1 MRAASSTDA
10 YVPSPPVPEA
20 MGLLEGGAT
29 NPLRT
34 ALMDELD
41 HAAMGGTRLWIN
53 RTGTLLSDVEVDPM
67 VPMGCLASEL
77 RCNVTWEGS
86 LCRVRHPGRGWLDI
100 TMIGQCPYVD
110 RSVALDLIQEL
121 EISETHKRSSAVGLY
136 RGLDQSMKN
145 TVVAGR
151 EDDWLRDLDSAFF
164 GAMASLFSDAPED
177 KVIEAIGTPSFWV
190 AGGGIPVAGRMP
202 VEMTD
207 DEGVPEADDEG
218 VPEADDAGFLDKE
231 AVDAVPKVAQAQGA
245 RVQDDD
251 NDDSFWALSESE
263 CLVAWEV
270 AMLVA
275 LQGVKGGAWVLGWF
289 RARLCPRRSPTGSYQ
304 PHVQTVLAG
313 QHQVQ
318 SYRKAA
324 SRHIE
329 QERLYGRQL
338 FVSSFGWADGW
349 LDPGTSD
356 RWCFDEASH
365 VLVRFHS
372 LLFHAPAGIVKRF
385 PYVQLTGRRKTWYL
399 YEGHE
404 PDFILDTTECGARKL
419 SQLWTGRT
427 EFQVVRRRP

>member
-1 MRAASSTDA
+1 MSPKPSVGAPDVPNPKAAATKPEEILANAQAMLQGLRLSSVTASLPKWSAMRAASSTDA

-190 AGGGIPVAGRMP
+190 AGGDTPWNRRLRRSM
-202 VEMTD
+202 ERSQ
-207 DEGVPEADDEG
+207 GVL
-218 VPEADDAGFLDKE
+218 VHLIC
-231 AVDAVPKVAQAQGA
+231 AQACKTGCI
-245 RVQDDD
+245 
-251 NDDSFWALSESE
+251 ALGVIIEFFR
-263 CLVAWEV
+263 LT
-270 AMLVA
+270 
-275 LQGVKGGAWVLGWF
+275 LQMA
-289 RARLCPRRSPTGSYQ
+289 
-304 PHVQTVLAG
+304 
-313 QHQVQ
+313 
-318 SYRKAA
+318 
-324 SRHIE
+324 
-329 QERLYGRQL
+329 
-338 FVSSFGWADGW
+338 
-349 LDPGTSD
+349 
-356 RWCFDEASH
+356 
-365 VLVRFHS
+365 
-372 LLFHAPAGIVKRF
+372 
-385 PYVQLTGRRKTWYL
+385 
-399 YEGHE
+399 
-404 PDFILDTTECGARKL
+404 TT
-419 SQLWTGRT
+419 
-427 EFQVVRRRP
+427 F